1 MITILITPLLLGAQ
15 DCKGLVGKS
24 FQDALITETD
34 DVATSLTIASLDSRH
49 GVTVTS
55 PFCRVRGVLTP
66 SSDSNI
72 NFEVWLPPTGGWNGK
87 YEGVGNGGFAG
98 SLIYPA
104 MNEALRAG
112 YAVSGT
118 DTGHSGAAPQSQ
130 WALHHPEKIEDLGWR
145 SIHDTAIVSK
155 AVIAAYYGKDPARSY
170 FNGCSTGGRQA
181 LMEAQRFP
189 TDYNG
194 IVAGAP
200 ANWPYLL
207 AADLATVQSV
217 AEKPENWVSSAKM
230 KAVAQAALETCHA
243 ENGVIEDPSR
253 CHFDPSSLLCKSSS
267 NDFCLTAAEAE
278 TVRRIYTGLQ
288 DAASKSIYPGF
299 PPGSENAWSSAKM
312 GPGPGRVEQ
321 SSTYPYPIG
330 YFSNFVFEDPHW
342 DFRSMSAVDAL
353 AHALD
358 RRAGKAVDVVNPGLT
373 AFRAAAGS

>member
-1 MITILITPLLLGAQ
+1 MKNAHSCAVIARAAVITILITPVFLGAQ

-34 DVATSLTIASLDSRH
+34 DVTTSLTIISLDSRH
-49 GVTVTS
+49 GVTATS
-55 PFCRVRGVLTP
+55 PFCRVRGVITP

-72 NFEVWLPPTGGWNGK
+72 NFEVWLPPPPEWNGK

-118 DTGHSGAAPQSQ
+118 DTGHSGSAPQSQ
-130 WALHHPEKIEDLGWR
+130 WALHHPEKVEDLGWR

-155 AVIAAYYGKDPARSY
+155 AVIAAYYGNDPARSY

-217 AEKPENWVSSAKM
+217 AEKPENWVSPAKM
-230 KAVAQAALETCHA
+230 KAVAQAAWETCHA
-243 ENGVIEDPSR
+243 ENEVIEDPSQ
-253 CHFDPSSLLCKSSS
+253 CHFDLARLLCNSGS
-267 NDFCLTAAEAE
+267 NDACLTAPEAE
-278 TVRRIYTGLQ
+278 TLRRIYTGLQ
-288 DAASKSIYPGF
+288 DSTGKSIYPGF

-312 GPGPGRVEQ
+312 GPGPERIEQ

-330 YFSNFVFEDPHW
+330 YFSNFVFEDPHCGI
-342 DFRSMSAVDAL
+342 FEA
-353 AHALD
+353 
-358 RRAGKAVDVVNPGLT
+358 
-373 AFRAAAGS
+373 